1 MGNKMATCLQSETI
15 DRRRG
20 SPKLLKLF
28 PQSPSSSDAQHW
40 ALWGLDSRSRLAA
53 SEGFQEALELCTT
66 EPILDEVLAQD
77 WGQGPGQ
84 KQDRSWSLSD
94 DQSLK
99 VCWIE
104 ENSQSPAMLLLQMQS
119 NRSDVRRSF
128 SREELVSQ
136 LLLLLLPRFLH
147 QLKNHY
153 SVVQNS
159 EEIRQMAMR
168 TADTAMIER
177 CHELGL
183 KGVQRS
189 VALLETIVSLH
200 RMEFDSIWQAYLSRF
215 QAATID
221 LEMDGEV
228 PTGDLWIAAIVI
240 SLEFARPQLPPES
253 ALKISC
259 EKNVVQVRVEGLE
272 SINIPPIQS
281 GFFEEFFNFKTEGV
295 GWVITR
301 REGESS

>member
-1 MGNKMATCLQSETI
+1 M
-15 DRRRG
+15 
-20 SPKLLKLF
+20 LKLF

-53 SEGFQEALELCTT
+53 SDGFQEALELCTS
-66 EPILDEVLAQD
+66 EPILAEVLDQH
-77 WGQGPGQ
+77 WGQGPDQ
-84 KQDRSWSLSD
+84 KEDRSWRLSD

-99 VCWIE
+99 VCWIQ
-104 ENSQSPAMLLLQMQS
+104 ENSQSGAMLLLQMQTNKS
-119 NRSDVRRSF
+119 AAQRSV

-136 LLLLLLPRFLH
+136 LLMLLLPRFLH

-159 EEIRQMAMR
+159 EEIRQMAMLS
-168 TADTAMIER
+168 ADTAMIER

-189 VALLETIVSLH
+189 AALLDSIVSLH
-200 RMEFDSIWQAYLSRF
+200 GMEFDSIWQAYLSRF
-215 QAATID
+215 QAAKIV
-221 LEMDGEV
+221 LEIDGEV
-228 PTGDLWIAAIVI
+228 PTGDLWIAALVI

-253 ALKISC
+253 ALRISC
-259 EKNVVQVRVEGLE
+259 EKNVIQVHVEGLK
-272 SINIPPIQS
+272 SINIPPVQD

-295 GWVITR
+295 GWVVTR